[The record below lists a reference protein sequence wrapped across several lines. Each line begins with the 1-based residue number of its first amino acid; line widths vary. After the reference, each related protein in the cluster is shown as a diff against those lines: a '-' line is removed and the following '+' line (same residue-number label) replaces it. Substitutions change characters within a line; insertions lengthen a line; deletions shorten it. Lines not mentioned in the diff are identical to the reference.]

1 MVVVRAGRQRAG
13 SPGYIGFPHFPPQLL
28 RVNMSPG
35 AELGRDA
42 SASHCL
48 GQTFDTYGFSEHS
61 RLNQQHGDNLAII
74 PFL

>member
-1 MVVVRAGRQRAG
+1 MAERVG
-13 SPGYIGFPHFPPQLL
+13 SPGYIGFPPFPPQLL

-42 SASHCL
+42 SAFHGL
-48 GQTFDTYGFSEHS
+48 GQTFDVYGFSEHS
-61 RLNQQHGDNLAII
+61 RLNQQLGDNLVII